1 MKLDQFMR
9 TLKETAAYVRQG
21 EGEERRDGIA
31 CQLCLTA
38 DGKVSS
44 EQTAITISFFVRG
57 AI

>member
-38 DGKVSS
+38 DGEVSS
-44 EQTAITISFFVRG
+44 
-57 AI
+57 